1 MAYDRLPNRERRNAI
16 SEYISVEQFRREG
29 IMTMKEQGIA
39 RSDAVK
45 KNIEG
50 LGGRLIAAY
59 YCLGQYDVVAI
70 LEFPDNKTAMKAAVR
85 NASIGHIEITTMP
98 AISRD
103 EWATLLRDVWKTGQQ
118 QR

>member
-1 MAYDRLPNRERRNAI
+1 MPVYVSL
-16 SEYISVEQFRREG
+16 VKFTREG
-29 IMTMKEQGIA
+29 IMTMKDQGIA
-39 RSDAVK
+39 RSDTVK

-59 YCLGQYDVVAI
+59 YCLGQYDMVAI

-103 EWATLLRDVWKTGQQ
+103 EWATLLRDVWKTGKQ

>member
-1 MAYDRLPNRERRNAI
+1 MAWDRSPNRERRNAMPVYV
-16 SEYISVEQFRREG
+16 SLVKFTREG
-29 IMTMKEQGIA
+29 IMTMKDQGIT

-45 KNIEG
+45 KNIEE
-50 LGGRLIAAY
+50 LGGRLIDAY

-98 AISRD
+98 AIPRD
-103 EWATLLRDVWKTGQQ
+103 EWANLLREVWKTGKK
-118 QR
+118 R